1 MSQAISRAYLYR
13 HWSGDRQNM
22 PLLLPVFGETNKD
35 LCTANKLIYFS
46 SVVRFRGRMGA
57 AMIERPHSK
66 LFTRKRSL
74 NYLFLLWLKLFCY
87 YLIITENRKKCYGFI
102 KIKLLR
108 YSKNSPLTYF
118 LSEIFAGF
126 LFRVVYT
133 KTKWVLWRG
142 DWQLFYMFAARL
154 REMSQVVADISL
166 QDFQQENWVSLLMC
180 KR

>member
-1 MSQAISRAYLYR
+1 
-13 HWSGDRQNM
+13 M
-22 PLLLPVFGETNKD
+22 PLLLPVFGETDKD
-35 LCTANKLIYFS
+35 LCTANKRSYFS
-46 SVVRFRGRMGA
+46 SVVRLRGRMGA
-57 AMIERPHSK
+57 AMIERPQSK

-74 NYLFLLWLKLFCY
+74 YFYFLPCLKLFRY
-87 YLIITENRKKCYGFI
+87 YLIITEDHKKCYGFI
-102 KIKLLR
+102 KIKPLT
-108 YSKNSPLTYF
+108 YFKNSPLTYF

-154 REMSQVVADISL
+154 REMSQVIADIAL
-166 QDFQQENWVSLLMC
+166 QDFQQENLVSLLMW